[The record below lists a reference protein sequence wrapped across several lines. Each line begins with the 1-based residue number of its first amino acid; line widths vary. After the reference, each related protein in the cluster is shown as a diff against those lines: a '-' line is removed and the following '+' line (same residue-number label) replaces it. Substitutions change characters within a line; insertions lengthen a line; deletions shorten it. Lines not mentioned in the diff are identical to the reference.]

1 MSQRR
6 RKELLI
12 NEIEDDEHNLN
23 YKKDSSLD
31 RIYRSVLNDDI
42 YELLCDYIHFS
53 LNNAHYIK
61 HRQVESSFS
70 LRLSISFRV

>member
-42 YELLCDYIHFS
+42 YESLRDYIHFS